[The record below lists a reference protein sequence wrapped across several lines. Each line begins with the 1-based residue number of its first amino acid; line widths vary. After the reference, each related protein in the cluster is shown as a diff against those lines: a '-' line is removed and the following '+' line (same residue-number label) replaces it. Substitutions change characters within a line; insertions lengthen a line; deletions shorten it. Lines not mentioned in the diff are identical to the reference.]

1 MKQLVCNRPTTK
13 ECILFISVLDSFYSA
28 RYEVG
33 ASTSRWSRCIVQNVN
48 QLLFQCGLRAKAAK
62 KRERI
67 FWLEFLRCM
76 TAESAAAAW
85 RVGSDPVGKI
95 QWNCSTC
102 QLNVSEVVAV
112 WQTRGE
118 IEGDCDC

>member
-28 RYEVG
+28 RYEAG

-62 KRERI
+62 KRED
-67 FWLEFLRCM
+67 FLAR
-76 TAESAAAAW
+76 
-85 RVGSDPVGKI
+85 
-95 QWNCSTC
+95 
-102 QLNVSEVVAV
+102 VSEVHDRRV
-112 WQTRGE
+112 RRL
-118 IEGDCDC
+118 EGRLGPSREDSMELFHLSAECLRSS